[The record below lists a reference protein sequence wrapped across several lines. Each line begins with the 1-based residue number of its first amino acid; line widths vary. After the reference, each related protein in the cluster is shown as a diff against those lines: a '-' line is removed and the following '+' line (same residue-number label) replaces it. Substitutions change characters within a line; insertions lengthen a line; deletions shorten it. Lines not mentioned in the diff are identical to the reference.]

1 MQVFVPSTDMRESV
15 RVLDTLRLR
24 KQLLECVGILSILHN
39 LPKAD
44 GSPRK
49 GHLNHPAVLQWKY
62 WPGCLAT
69 YAMMCVEEMESRGF
83 FSEKMR
89 ASAEA
94 FDTDDIKP
102 IWWGDERV
110 HSTHRSRLLQ
120 KDPVHYGKFN
130 WEEMNQEP
138 QSYWWAIPT
147 GESEYN
153 LERRGKS

>member
-1 MQVFVPSTDMRESV
+1 MQVFVPFNDIHESV

-24 KQLLECVGILSILHN
+24 KQLLECIGILSILYK

-62 WPGCLAT
+62 WPGYLAT
-69 YAMMCVEEMESRGF
+69 YAMECVEELEHRGF

-89 ASAEA
+89 EQAES
-94 FDTDDIKP
+94 FNVDDTPP
-102 IWWGDERV
+102 IWWGDEQV
-110 HSTHRSRLLQ
+110 HSSHRSRLLQ
-120 KDPVHYGKFN
+120 KDPAHYGQFDWYEAN
-130 WEEMNQEP
+130 TEP

-147 GESEYN
+147 SDSEYT